1 MDVAAGDEVAMAYN
15 STPSSAGT
23 QVVQNFTLVLRGT
36 TDFAPRDVPWKNT
49 AVLGSIVVIINSRQ
63 PLT

>member
-1 MDVAAGDEVAMAYN
+1 VYNCLYAESHFLPMDVAAGDEVAMAYN

-36 TDFAPRDVPWKNT
+36 TDFAPR
-49 AVLGSIVVIINSRQ
+49 
-63 PLT
+63 